1 MLGVRKC
8 LAVCSGFTCPSNADC
23 RATNHQGQCECR
35 AGFTGNPND
44 RNGCRPVP
52 KDQCQTDAQCSNAET
67 CQPGEG
73 GVRKCLTACATIRCG
88 FNAICVANNH
98 AAKCSCPTTGRY
110 VGNPT
115 GPEGCRSVE
124 CLNSNDCPATS
135 ACDVATY
142 QCKAVCVQNSCG
154 RNAICLAESHKAVCS
169 CPAGFV
175 PNPRPEIECVTA
187 DLCATKQR
195 PCHATATCATS
206 GGRAV
211 CSCPAGTVGDPY
223 GSGCRA
229 NGTCPNGNADCP
241 PEAVCQNGRCL
252 NPCDGQCTSPN
263 AICRSLNRK
272 PTCSCSPGFTP
283 NPTPD
288 RGCVR
293 QMTSCR
299 TDGDCP
305 GGAPC
310 MAGQCQTICRNAQD
324 CAQGERCTNGRCQLP
339 CLSHGQCS
347 IGQACVTGFCTAG
360 CRVDTDCPIN
370 QACLN
375 HRCENPC
382 QREGVC
388 GANAIC
394 RVLDRSAQCAC
405 PQGFTGG
412 PTALQ
417 GCLRNPIYCQ
427 AGAACPSGMKCQ
439 SDRCVPMCRD
449 NSGCAG
455 GERCLSGSCIKVCY
469 SDNNCMA
476 GDVCVDGGC
485 RPGCRSD
492 ADCSASSQVCR
503 ANQCRCAPGFTFGGP
518 NGCVDV
524 DECATQSPCHPTAV
538 CTNTP
543 GSFRCACRQG
553 TVGDGY
559 VDGPGCVAANQ
570 CETSVQCSE
579 QLACLSLKSKTGQVT
594 KSCADPCLAGPNVCG
609 PNALCTVVDH
619 QATCSCPPSTRGDAN
634 DRNLGCFRVDCI
646 ENDDCPSDRSCDRQ
660 TYKCSN
666 PCDQTD
672 CYNGLCQVRNRQAV
686 CQCAPGFR
694 STADNR
700 CVDIDE
706 CSSNPCHPTAVC
718 RNTPGNYQCACPP
731 GLVGEPFKGGCRKPG
746 QCVADSDCPLTAA
759 CLSGVCKDPCSQP
772 GACGTSAEC
781 VTENH
786 SPVCRCPF
794 QTNGNPKVECY
805 ALQCVDS
812 SDCGERETCTGNK
825 CVDACAASNACGA
838 NSDCTPQAH
847 RPICRCKA
855 GFTGSPFQG
864 CVTLLLCTS
873 ESQCPTGQ
881 TCVAGSCVSR
891 CQSSR
896 DCLPSQQC
904 IEGKCRP
911 ACSDNSHCP
920 ASQTCLNSVCVP
932 EARCRSDKDCGEG
945 LSCQTTAGQAAECR
959 NPCQGPVLCGRNAVC
974 SVSPTRQPVCRCKEG
989 YFGNPQ
995 DDQIGCLR
1003 IECSKDSDCSA
1014 DKRCHDNRCKIACMI
1029 DANVCGKN
1037 TLCFS
1042 ERHTSVC
1049 KCQPGFTG
1057 NAKSA
1062 TGCTPL
1068 DYCAETPCAAG
1079 ARCENARGSFKCL
1092 CPAGTVG
1099 EPYREGCQQPVECRQ
1114 DNDCPPSAVCGKGE
1128 RGQPKCQN
1136 VCATQNCGPNADC
1149 QSTADRKPSCVCR
1162 QGFVKQGGACV
1173 RQRVGCKA
1181 ETDCPPNTFCYGG
1194 SCKPACQSDVECT
1207 NAEACINGRCIDPCL
1222 AGGCGM
1228 NAICRASAHQRVC
1241 SCSAGFT
1248 GNATNECIR
1257 IPTACARD
1265 NECLDGRTDGVS
1277 QLCKEGRCVPSCK
1290 SDSQCALNEKCVA
1303 GNCMLTCRV
1312 DNDCFLSHVCLNGMC
1327 AIGCR
1332 RNEDCSSDEAC
1343 VNSRCKNPCSID
1355 AVCGP
1360 NAKCNVANQ
1369 RAQCTCPSGYLAY
1382 PSANVACVREPTP
1395 CGSGPGAGCAPG
1407 FVCQN
1412 SVCRPLCSADAQCLV
1427 NERCGGL
1434 PGNGVC
1440 VPVCRQDADCPSAEI
1455 CSMGMCKAGCR
1466 ADPDC
1471 PTTHTCI
1478 NSRCVGVCDSPAACG
1493 TNAKCTGAN
1502 HRAQC
1507 SCIDGLVGNAKVA
1520 CRYAPSTC
1528 TASSECLPNQKCIGA
1543 MCRPGCSK

>member
-1 MLGVRKC
+1 M
-8 LAVCSGFTCPSNADC
+8 
-23 RATNHQGQCECR
+23 
-35 AGFTGNPND
+35 
-44 RNGCRPVP
+44 
-52 KDQCQTDAQCSNAET
+52 
-67 CQPGEG
+67 
-73 GVRKCLTACATIRCG
+73 
-88 FNAICVANNH
+88 
-98 AAKCSCPTTGRY
+98 
-110 VGNPT
+110 
-115 GPEGCRSVE
+115 
-124 CLNSNDCPATS
+124 
-135 ACDVATY
+135 
-142 QCKAVCVQNSCG
+142 
-154 RNAICLAESHKAVCS
+154 
-169 CPAGFV
+169 
-175 PNPRPEIECVTA
+175 
-187 DLCATKQR
+187 
-195 PCHATATCATS
+195 
-206 GGRAV
+206 
-211 CSCPAGTVGDPY
+211 
-223 GSGCRA
+223 
-229 NGTCPNGNADCP
+229 
-241 PEAVCQNGRCL
+241 
-252 NPCDGQCTSPN
+252 
-263 AICRSLNRK
+263 
-272 PTCSCSPGFTP
+272 
-283 NPTPD
+283 
-288 RGCVR
+288 
-293 QMTSCR
+293 
-299 TDGDCP
+299 
-305 GGAPC
+305 
-310 MAGQCQTICRNAQD
+310 
-324 CAQGERCTNGRCQLP
+324 
-339 CLSHGQCS
+339 
-347 IGQACVTGFCTAG
+347 
-360 CRVDTDCPIN
+360 
-370 QACLN
+370 
-375 HRCENPC
+375 
-382 QREGVC
+382 
-388 GANAIC
+388 
-394 RVLDRSAQCAC
+394 
-405 PQGFTGG
+405 
-412 PTALQ
+412 
-417 GCLRNPIYCQ
+417 
-427 AGAACPSGMKCQ
+427 
-439 SDRCVPMCRD
+439 
-449 NSGCAG
+449 
-455 GERCLSGSCIKVCY
+455 
-469 SDNNCMA
+469 
-476 GDVCVDGGC
+476 
-485 RPGCRSD
+485 
-492 ADCSASSQVCR
+492 
-503 ANQCRCAPGFTFGGP
+503 
-518 NGCVDV
+518 
-524 DECATQSPCHPTAV
+524 
-538 CTNTP
+538 
-543 GSFRCACRQG
+543 
-553 TVGDGY
+553 
-559 VDGPGCVAANQ
+559 
-570 CETSVQCSE
+570 
-579 QLACLSLKSKTGQVT
+579 
-594 KSCADPCLAGPNVCG
+594 
-609 PNALCTVVDH
+609 
-619 QATCSCPPSTRGDAN
+619 
-634 DRNLGCFRVDCI
+634 
-646 ENDDCPSDRSCDRQ
+646 
-660 TYKCSN
+660 
-666 PCDQTD
+666 
-672 CYNGLCQVRNRQAV
+672 
-686 CQCAPGFR
+686 
-694 STADNR
+694 
-700 CVDIDE
+700 
-706 CSSNPCHPTAVC
+706 
-718 RNTPGNYQCACPP
+718 
-731 GLVGEPFKGGCRKPG
+731 
-746 QCVADSDCPLTAA
+746 
-759 CLSGVCKDPCSQP
+759 
-772 GACGTSAEC
+772 
-781 VTENH
+781 
-786 SPVCRCPF
+786 
-794 QTNGNPKVECY
+794 
-805 ALQCVDS
+805 
-812 SDCGERETCTGNK
+812 
-825 CVDACAASNACGA
+825 
-838 NSDCTPQAH
+838 
-847 RPICRCKA
+847 
-855 GFTGSPFQG
+855 
-864 CVTLLLCTS
+864 
-873 ESQCPTGQ
+873 
-881 TCVAGSCVSR
+881 
-891 CQSSR
+891 
-896 DCLPSQQC
+896 
-904 IEGKCRP
+904 
-911 ACSDNSHCP
+911 
-920 ASQTCLNSVCVP
+920 
-932 EARCRSDKDCGEG
+932 
-945 LSCQTTAGQAAECR
+945 SCQTTAGQAAECR